1 MKGLWTVLCAAALAG
16 AAFAAEAEAR
26 GFAPSSVPGEKWKDL
41 QLKVVK
47 PKGEHDLLK
56 ALAQAKK
63 ERKFTF
69 VQMSRANCTNSMQLW
84 HLLADGRVKLP
95 GNFVY
100 ADLSRDDDE
109 MRAAFEE
116 RFSLDEDGFWLPY
129 VVIVGPDG
137 VQLASC
143 AGKKSPQEYNALI
156 EKAVRDYA
164 AFRTDHPEAPEPVPA
179 DAKPAQPAPAPQPK
193 AAPEAPK
200 KAFAESPV
208 PTPDWCRQIPVKKL
222 PGEHDLNKAIEAA
235 KAQGKF
241 LFVQYGRTN
250 CTNCQKVWNMLGDGR
265 VKLPADMLY
274 ADVSCDDDET
284 RMTFEATFSV
294 TDDGYLYPYV
304 VIMGPDGSQLAFKSG
319 LGTPESYNAM
329 IKQAKADY
337 ATPLP

>member
-1 MKGLWTVLCAAALAG
+1 MKGLFAVLCVVALGMAAW
-16 AAFAAEAEAR
+16 AEGER
-26 GFAPSSVPGEKWKDL
+26 PFAPSVIPGEKWKDL

-56 ALAQAKK
+56 ALAQAKQ

-69 VQMSRANCTNSMQLW
+69 VQMSRQNCTNSMQLW

-100 ADLSRDDDE
+100 ADLSRDDDA
-109 MRAAFEE
+109 MRQAFEE
-116 RFSLDEDGFWLPY
+116 RFSLEEDGFWLPY

-137 VQLASC
+137 EQLASC
-143 AGKKSPQEYNALI
+143 AGRKSPQEYNALVAR
-156 EKAVRDYA
+156 AVADYA
-164 AFRTDHPEAPEPVPA
+164 AYRKTHPEAPEPAPA
-179 DAKPAQPAPAPQPK
+179 EAAQPAPAAQPK
-193 AAPEAPK
+193 PAAQPAAAEE

-208 PTPDWCRQIPVKKL
+208 PTPDWCQQIPVKKL
-222 PGEHDLNKAIEAA
+222 KGEHDLAKAMETA

-284 RMTFEATFSV
+284 RMTFESYFSV
-294 TDDGYLYPYV
+294 TDDGYLYPYI
-304 VIMGPDGSQLAFKSG
+304 VIMGPDGEQLAFKSG
-319 LGTPESYNAM
+319 LGTPEFYNAM
-329 IKQAKADY
+329 IRQAKADY
-337 ATPLP
+337 AMPQP